1 MGYNYASLRS
11 ALTLGKAADLGEQ
24 MKFTL
29 KQGVRGALLA
39 LCFASMPLAAQNR
52 AELYNTAK
60 AKLMSGERV
69 FSHTISSFDIE
80 RYCEEAKHYD
90 YTWFEMQHSTMSWG
104 EIEKMINACPHVG
117 ASPFIRMP
125 DELESSIQKAT
136 DLGAIGIIMP
146 TTESVEKAR
155 QTAWFTRYPPV
166 AHRSAGGGNYGRYW
180 SGKDYRQTYN
190 DNVLVVVMI
199 ETPQGV
205 ANAFDIASVKGIDVV
220 ILGNND
226 LSSFSGLP
234 QSDPEYQK
242 MLEKVRDDT
251 LRAGKIFGNAG
262 AQYREGFSVSEDSFF
277 FQNGP
282 SNDGWVNPR
291 RRGRAVEHVEGESS
305 LKERRTP

>member
-1 MGYNYASLRS
+1 
-11 ALTLGKAADLGEQ
+11 
-24 MKFTL
+24 MKITL
-29 KQGVRGALLA
+29 KKGVWAALLA
-39 LCFASMPLAAQNR
+39 MCLLSIPLAAQDR

-69 FSHTISSFDIE
+69 FSHTISSFDID

-117 ASPFIRMP
+117 AVPFIRMP
-125 DELESSIQKAT
+125 DELESSMQKAT

-146 TTESVEKAR
+146 TTETVEKAR
-155 QTAWFTRYPPV
+155 QTAWFARFPPE
-166 AHRSAGGGNYGRYW
+166 AHRSVGGGNYHRYW
-180 SGKDYRQTYN
+180 SDVDYRQTFN
-190 DNVLVVVMI
+190 DNMLVVVMI

-205 ANAFDIASVKGIDVV
+205 ANAYDIARTDGIDVV
-220 ILGNND
+220 IMGNND
-226 LSSFSGLP
+226 LSNFSGFP
-234 QSDPEYQK
+234 QSAPEYQK

-262 AQYREGFSVSEDSFF
+262 AQYREGYSVSKDSFF

-291 RRGRAVEHVEGESS
+291 RRSRPVEAVEGESS
-305 LKERRTP
+305 LERRRQP

>member
-1 MGYNYASLRS
+1 MKKPA
-11 ALTLGKAADLGEQ
+11 TKFVLGS
-24 MKFTL
+24 
-29 KQGVRGALLA
+29 LLA
-39 LCFASMPLAAQNR
+39 LSLVSIPLAAQE
-52 AELYNTAK
+52 AKPATLKNTVK
-60 AKLMSGERV
+60 QKLKEGKQV

-80 RYCEEAKHYD
+80 RYCEEAPHYD
-90 YTWFEMQHSTMSWG
+90 YTWFEMQHSTMTWG
-104 EIEKMINACPHVG
+104 EIEKMMNACPHVG
-117 ASPFIRMP
+117 AMPFIRMP

-146 TTESVEKAR
+146 TTETPEKAH
-155 QTAWFTRYPPV
+155 QTAWYTRYPPV

-180 SGKDYRQTYN
+180 DRSTYRENYN
-190 DNVLVVVMI
+190 DEVLVVVMI

-205 ANAFDIASVKGIDVV
+205 ANAYDIAMTPGIDVV

-234 QSDPEYQK
+234 QSDPEYQR
-242 MLEKVRDDT
+242 MLEKVRDAT

-262 AQYREGFSVSEDSFF
+262 AQYREGYTVSKDSFL

-291 RRGRAVEHVEGESS
+291 QRGRSVSAVEGESS
-305 LKERRTP
+305 LERRRNP

>member
-1 MGYNYASLRS
+1 MKKPA
-11 ALTLGKAADLGEQ
+11 TKFVLGS
-24 MKFTL
+24 
-29 KQGVRGALLA
+29 LLA
-39 LCFASMPLAAQNR
+39 LSLMSIPLAAQVKP
-52 AELYNTAK
+52 APLVNTVK
-60 AKLMSGERV
+60 QKLKEGKQV
-69 FSHTISSFDIE
+69 FSHTISSFDID

-104 EIEKMINACPHVG
+104 EIEKMMNACPHVG
-117 ASPFIRMP
+117 AMPFIRMP

-146 TTESVEKAR
+146 TTETPEKAHT
-155 QTAWFTRYPPV
+155 TAWYARYPPV
-166 AHRSAGGGNYGRYW
+166 AHRSAGGGNYRNYW
-180 SGKDYRQTYN
+180 DPATYRDRYN
-190 DNVLVVVMI
+190 DELLVVVMI

-205 ANAFDIASVKGIDVV
+205 ANAFDIANTRGIDIV

-242 MLEKVRDDT
+242 MLEHVRDAT

-262 AQYREGFSVSEDSFF
+262 AQYREGYSVSKDSFF

-282 SNDGWVNPR
+282 TNDGWVNPR
-291 RRGRAVEHVEGESS
+291 QRGGNVSAVEGESS
-305 LKERRTP
+305 LERRRNP